1 MRRVRLAPDKKIWTY
16 DELLDAAKKLTVKD
30 ASGKVTR
37 SGVVFTLYSWIF
49 EQEQATQ
56 GALFADPNNGRE
68 TRAAKVVFNND
79 AANKSNDALD
89 EYNSTQN

>member
-1 MRRVRLAPDKKIWTY
+1 
-16 DELLDAAKKLTVKD
+16 LTVKD

-56 GALFADPNNGRE
+56 GALFADPIM
-68 TRAAKVVFNND
+68 AAKPGPP
-79 AANKSNDALD
+79 KWS
-89 EYNSTQN
+89 STTTLARTG